1 MITLTLDRCV
11 NLPLFNLLEDQF
23 LQNVKPQLQ
32 SKTSQQIANII
43 GKTPKVIKVQ
53 KRNYAAF
60 TPRKPDNE
68 PPLWLLAIMGTF
80 ASSYS
85 LKKKN

>member
-1 MITLTLDRCV
+1 MSIMIRPRPSAFPRYFV
-11 NLPLFNLLEDQF
+11 KPVY

-32 SKTSQQIANII
+32 SKTPQEIANII

-68 PPLWLLAIMGTF
+68 PPFWLLAIMGTF
-80 ASSYS
+80 AASYS